1 MKNKK
6 ILVTGATGLLGSW
19 LSESLVQ
26 NNCTVT
32 GLALNTELDFL
43 INSKKINKDID
54 LHYFD
59 ISNEEKLKTIF
70 NQDYDLVFHLA
81 AQTQVGD
88 ALVNPVNTFK
98 SNIQGTWNILELCR
112 LKGFPIV
119 VASSDKAY
127 GNSEILPYEESF
139 PLNGV
144 YPYEVSKSATDM
156 LCKTYKNTYNLKVST
171 LRCGNIYGGGDL
183 NWERLVPGVIKYLLN
198 NETPILRSN
207 GTYKRDWVYVEDVIH
222 AYTGVGSAL
231 LDSGINVAD
240 SYNFSS
246 TDYLSVIELY
256 KKIVSKFSEN
266 YIEPIIQV
274 SSEFEIKDQ
283 YLSSIKIEKELG
295 ISSNFDIDLGLENTI
310 NWYRK
315 FVADI

>member
-1 MKNKK
+1 
-6 ILVTGATGLLGSW
+6 
-19 LSESLVQ
+19 
-26 NNCTVT
+26 
-32 GLALNTELDFL
+32 
-43 INSKKINKDID
+43 
-54 LHYFD
+54 
-59 ISNEEKLKTIF
+59 
-70 NQDYDLVFHLA
+70 
-81 AQTQVGD
+81 
-88 ALVNPVNTFK
+88 
-98 SNIQGTWNILELCR
+98 
-112 LKGFPIV
+112 
-119 VASSDKAY
+119 
-127 GNSEILPYEESF
+127 
-139 PLNGV
+139 
-144 YPYEVSKSATDM
+144 M

-207 GTYKRDWVYVEDVIH
+207 GTYKRDWVYVEDVVH

-246 TDYLSVIELY
+246 IDYLSVIELY
-256 KKIVSKFSEN
+256 KKIVYKFSEN

-295 ISSNFDIDLGLENTI
+295 IRSNFDIDLGLENTI